1 MNEQNLTQYELAQR
15 SGVPFSTIKSIMQR
29 RTKNISLKTIIML
42 SKGLGMRTKDF
53 LDDIKFDEIDM
64 MWKILQTS
72 LFAIQNQKGHSE

>member
-53 LDDIKFDEIDM
+53 LDDIKFGEIDM
-64 MWKILQTS
+64 M
-72 LFAIQNQKGHSE
+72 

>member
-1 MNEQNLTQYELAQR
+1 MNLIDIVVTRLLKYMNEQNLTQYQLAEL
-15 SGVPFSTIKSIMQR
+15 SNVPYATIKSIMQR

-64 MWKILQTS
+64 M
-72 LFAIQNQKGHSE
+72 

>member
-42 SKGLGMRTKDF
+42 SKGLGMRIKDF

>member
-29 RTKNISLKTIIML
+29 KTKNISLKTIIML
-42 SKGLGMRTKDF
+42 PKGLGIRTKDF

-64 MWKILQTS
+64 M
-72 LFAIQNQKGHSE
+72 

>member
-42 SKGLGMRTKDF
+42 SKGLGMLTKDF
-53 LDDIKFDEIDM
+53 LDDIKFGEIDM
-64 MWKILQTS
+64 M
-72 LFAIQNQKGHSE
+72 

>member
-1 MNEQNLTQYELAQR
+1 MNLIEIVVFRLLKYMNEQNLTQYELAQR

-64 MWKILQTS
+64 M
-72 LFAIQNQKGHSE
+72 

>member
-1 MNEQNLTQYELAQR
+1 MNLIEIVVFRLLKYMNEQNLTQYELAQR

-29 RTKNISLKTIIML
+29 KTKNISLKTIIML

-64 MWKILQTS
+64 M
-72 LFAIQNQKGHSE
+72 

>member
-1 MNEQNLTQYELAQR
+1 MNLIEIVVFRLLKYMNEQNLTQYELAQR

-29 RTKNISLKTIIML
+29 KTKNISLKTIIML

-64 MWKILQTS
+64 I
-72 LFAIQNQKGHSE
+72 